1 MEKTV
6 ITRDGKIYDFTDFVD
21 IHPGGHDAIR
31 SCNMRDSTIG
41 FFHTHGRDKN
51 VNMLIKKYQVKDEGK
66 GKIKR
71 AQEDIPI
78 LPRVDQRILALNRK
92 YDGKQF
98 INVTWHFLRPVLFM
112 VFGIYLL
119 HSTPETSF
127 MLPTMTDGL
136 NGGDTVN
143 ISSRQSW
150 WIGIALWS

>member
-1 MEKTV
+1 MDV
-6 ITRDGKIYDFTDFVD
+6 
-21 IHPGGHDAIR
+21 
-31 SCNMRDSTIG
+31 
-41 FFHTHGRDKN
+41 
-51 VNMLIKKYQVKDEGK
+51 
-66 GKIKR
+66 
-71 AQEDIPI
+71 
-78 LPRVDQRILALNRK
+78 NRK

-98 INVTWHFLRPVLFM
+98 INVTWYFLRPFLTM

-127 MLPTMTDGL
+127 MLPTMADGV